1 MEMESAGVGRRFRFK
16 LPNNLAKFGVV
27 LKDTEG
33 FLRLLI
39 DIKVRIAFKN
49 LTDLFCTFN
58 SIGNVIAKR
67 AFGLIGGPRNE
78 IASDS
83 DEDTVWLDDAL

>member
-1 MEMESAGVGRRFRFK
+1 MGRRFRSK

-39 DIKVRIAFKN
+39 DIKVRIAFKE
-49 LTDLFCTFN
+49 LTDAFCTFN
-58 SIGNVIAKR
+58 SIGNIIAKR
-67 AFGLIGGPRNE
+67 AFWLIDGSRNE

-83 DEDTVWLDDAL
+83 DEDTVWLNDPL